1 MSGRLR
7 QLLVVAGSFG
17 VFGAGPRAAVAMGPG
32 DPIEVPDGTA
42 AILSTERA
50 AEKRAAIREGV
61 ASDRAAKRF
70 RKVGQSLERDAAMI
84 GDPLTLLDA
93 GEAWLEAARVSRDKD
108 EALHAEELTLVALDI
123 LHFYRDVAAGKTRS
137 RWSVVTGEEAADGI
151 ERSDAQLEAVRALI
165 EEIENPPPP
174 AKVAAREG
182 AATKKRSKTRKPRR
196 EKKPREPRERKPGTG
211 MLAAG
216 SVMTIVGAGGGGLAL
231 AGLIISTQK
240 QREVETLDAVMDA
253 ERVEQLDREGARAN
267 LMAYIGI
274 GVAGGALAI
283 GIPLLAVGAKKRKVS
298 QSAATSWRVVPNVS
312 ASHQGVVFSGRF

>member
-1 MSGRLR
+1 
-7 QLLVVAGSFG
+7 
-17 VFGAGPRAAVAMGPG
+17 MGPG

-137 RWSVVTGEEAADGI
+137 RWSVVTGEEAADGT
-151 ERSDAQLEAVRALI
+151 ERSDAQPEAVRALI
-165 EEIENPPPP
+165 EEIENPPP
-174 AKVAAREG
+174 AKAAAREG
-182 AATKKRSKTRKPRR
+182 AASKKGSKTRKPRR

-216 SVMTIVGAGGGGLAL
+216 SVMTILGAGGGGLAL

-253 ERVEQLDREGARAN
+253 ERVEQLDR
-267 LMAYIGI
+267 
-274 GVAGGALAI
+274 
-283 GIPLLAVGAKKRKVS
+283 
-298 QSAATSWRVVPNVS
+298 
-312 ASHQGVVFSGRF
+312 